1 MSAVYSHI
9 WRSDEYDYPCN
20 PTGREW
26 PDPDGRIYVEIIY
39 EDGRTGVP
47 KEQLVSSASGK
58 AEQAKAAVK
67 TPHPLPAAYFTL
79 ITSTTPKRV
88 GKSFSLDATGKLKK
102 DRARA
107 AIVAGK
113 ATTLEAT
120 PENLV
125 TTLKRTT
132 KSENQVIALDSFI
145 GAVPGAP
152 AEIGIVIEDEL
163 KRLKEGEIGAPGAG
177 EPGYFTVN
185 GKIVSARLKRL
196 MQSSGWILIDA
207 DTPEGMPPQWAR
219 LSLVE
224 RLKLLEA
231 ILPGISTCLRIEYRG
246 SSARVVNG
254 SGGENPG
261 PTHALIQISD
271 PLLLDDL
278 RRYVQVQSVLHD
290 LSFKSPRHSDREPG
304 KIVGHADLTLID
316 WSVWVFGRLVFNP
329 LPDVAK
335 ASGYRVIEADPRIV
349 NPNGGVLD
357 ISRITPPSADQA
369 RVYGQKTGRALSF
382 DTGARGGFSVREDG
396 HLRLDTEIESGG
408 AVKPLADWLVEM
420 LDADIVKLR
429 CEAPF
434 RASESE
440 AALIRITET
449 GDVFVFDAGTSIS
462 SYLAPLPQTA
472 EEARETAATLDECEM
487 MEAVIR
493 ARERRTQRRAEAA
506 FRDPPTEGE
515 EEATAEASAAG
526 NTESVGPVDLW
537 PSAGTPVLPEG
548 LLPKRIE
555 TFARAAAIVTGAD
568 PGGFAMAALAVAAAS
583 IDDAIKL
590 LVMPY
595 SDWLEAARVWMAL
608 VGEPSTKKTP
618 ILNTTC
624 KALREE
630 DYRLHRDYCAQ
641 MAFWDALSKQ
651 QKQTEP
657 APVEKRLILGDTT
670 SEGAQ
675 EVLKTETR
683 GVMGLYDEL
692 GGWFG
697 QMERYTAQTGRG
709 AERGFWLQAY
719 NGGGFRVDR
728 VRRGSLYLSNLSVTL
743 LGGVQ
748 PDLIRQVSDVPSDD
762 GLIQRLTPIML
773 RPGSPAGHDQEAAE
787 AMRDFDLLV
796 PQLLALK
803 RPESAWRLKF
813 DDRAQAIQAE
823 IEIEHDRLA
832 RGLEGF
838 NKKLSTAF
846 GKQTGLFARFCVIWH
861 CVDHVGQGV
870 LPKIVTGDTARR
882 VATFMREFTRPHLF
896 DFYNGVLKLPAEHER
911 LIAIAGYI
919 LARKL
924 KTIANRQVQAAVRD
938 MRKLTS
944 KDITPVLEQLEALG
958 WLARGDPLRAERRR
972 RGRSIRPSI
981 RILLNEERGRES
993 GARRFAKRSPKSP
1006 P

>member
-1 MSAVYSHI
+1 MSAAGAGIPFVMTKAMKATL
-9 WRSDEYDYPCN
+9 RARGLTDETIANMTP
-20 PTGREW
+20 G
-26 PDPDGRIYVEIIY
+26 
-39 EDGRTGVP
+39 
-47 KEQLVSSASGK
+47 
-58 AEQAKAAVK
+58 QAHELLERDEAPIAC
-67 TPHPLPAAYFTL
+67 FTV
-79 ITSTTPKRV
+79 ITSTTPERI
-88 GKSFSLDATGKLKK
+88 GKVYSLDAKGKLKK
-102 DRARA
+102 DRAKA
-107 AIVAGK
+107 AIAAGK
-113 ATTLEAT
+113 ATTIEAT
-120 PENLV
+120 SENLV
-125 TTLKRTT
+125 ATLKRTT
-132 KSENQVIALDSFI
+132 ESENQVIALDSFI
-145 GAVPGAP
+145 GATQGSP

-163 KRLKEGEIGAPGAG
+163 ERLKDLKKGEIGAPGVG

-219 LSLVE
+219 LLLVE
-224 RLKLLEA
+224 RLKLLEV
-231 ILPGISTCLRIEYRG
+231 ILPGISTCRRIEYRG

-254 SGGENPG
+254 SGDENPG

-271 PLLLDDL
+271 PAMLDGL
-278 RRYVQVQSVLHD
+278 RLHAQVQSVLHD
-290 LSFKSPRHSDREPG
+290 LSFKSPRYSRREPG
-304 KIVGHADLTLID
+304 KVTGYADLTLID
-316 WSVWVFGRLVFNP
+316 LAVWAFGRLVFNP
-329 LPDVAK
+329 RPDVAK

-357 ISRITPPSADQA
+357 ISWITPPSADQA
-369 RVYGQKTGRALSF
+369 GVYGQKTGRALSF

-396 HLRLDTEIESGG
+396 QLRLDTEIESGG
-408 AVKPLADWLVEM
+408 VVRSLYEWLVHM

-440 AALIRITET
+440 AALIRITER
-449 GDVFVFDAGTSIS
+449 GEIFVFDSGTSIS
-462 SYLAPLPQTA
+462 SYLSPLPQTV
-472 EEARETAATLDECEM
+472 EEARATAAEIDECEM

-506 FRDPPTEGE
+506 FLDLPPEGE
-515 EEATAEASAAG
+515 EEGTAKASSPG
-526 NTESVGPVDLW
+526 NVESIGPVDLW
-537 PSAGTPVLPEG
+537 PSAGAPVLPEG

-555 TFARAAAIVTGAD
+555 AFARAAAIVVGAD

-590 LVMPY
+590 LVTPY
-595 SDWLEAARVWMAL
+595 SNWLEAARIWVAL

-618 ILNTTC
+618 ILNTAC
-624 KALREE
+624 EALKEE
-630 DYRLHRDYCAQ
+630 ERHLHRIYRIQKDD
-641 MAFWDALSKQ
+641 WDGLSKQ

-657 APVEKRLILGDTT
+657 APVEKRLIIGDTT

-675 EVLKTETR
+675 EVFKTETR
-683 GVMGLYDEL
+683 GLMGLYDEL

-697 QMERYTAQTGRG
+697 QMERYAAQSGRG

-728 VRRGSLYLSNLSVTL
+728 VRRGSLYLQNLSVTL

-762 GLIQRLTPIML
+762 GLIQRLTPILL
-773 RPGSPAGHDQEAAE
+773 RPGVPAGQDREAAE
-787 AMRDFDLLV
+787 AMRDFNLLV
-796 PQLLALK
+796 PQLLALV
-803 RPESAWRLKF
+803 RPEGANRLKF

-832 RGLEGF
+832 RRFEGF

-861 CVDHVGQGV
+861 CVDHAGQKV
-870 LPKIVTGDTARR
+870 LPEIVTEDTAWR
-882 VATFMREFTRPHLF
+882 VATFMREFSRPHLF
-896 DFYNGVLKLPAEHER
+896 DFYNGVLKMPAEYER

-924 KTIANRQVQAAVRD
+924 KTVVNRQVQAAVRD

-944 KDITPVLEQLEALG
+944 KEITPVLEQLESLG
-958 WLARGDPLRAERRR
+958 WLARGDPLRDKAPPPWVVN
-972 RGRSIRPSI
+972 SAVHKIFA
-981 RILLNEERGRES
+981 ERGRMES
-993 GARRFAKRSPKSP
+993 GRREKIGEAIAKMAAGRRHAIDVDD
-1006 P
+1006 